1 MRHTTR
7 LATTLA
13 VLAVAAASFAQ
24 QPDAGTPRF
33 GVWKLRSDNPPPWSN
48 VMTYRPWSD
57 GGMSITVAS
66 TNADGESSEWS
77 YNTMFDGVFRTVTGI
92 EGSDTA
98 VEVVDERST
107 RILNR
112 RNGRVF
118 QVIINTLSEDGNRI
132 DNEYV
137 RFDED
142 GRIVRVT
149 HAIYDRIED
158 GS

>member
-1 MRHTTR
+1 MRHLVR
-7 LATTLA
+7 LAVPLA
-13 VLAVAAASFAQ
+13 VLALAAASFAQ
-24 QPDAGTPRF
+24 QPDAGAPRF

-66 TNADGESSEWS
+66 TGADGRSSEWS
-77 YNTMFDGVFRTVTGI
+77 YNTMFDGVFRTVTGL
-92 EGSDTA
+92 ENSDTA

-112 RNGRVF
+112 RDGRVY
-118 QVIINTLSEDGNRI
+118 QVIINTLSEDGDRI

-137 RFDED
+137 RLDEE

-149 HAIYDRIED
+149 HATYDRIED
-158 GS
+158 